1 MSNLLRKN
9 HLVLETTLFT
19 CQVHILIRHKTINWH
34 NFLLCPLKRYP
45 SFFSS
50 KTLFLELKGFALMI
64 LNNRTFA
71 LRGHVTSF

>member
-34 NFLLCPLKRYP
+34 NFP

-50 KTLFLELKGFALMI
+50 KTLFLELKVLALMI

-71 LRGHVTSF
+71 LRGLVTSF

>member
-34 NFLLCPLKRYP
+34 KFFLRPLKRYP
-45 SFFSS
+45 FFFQFEDAIFRIERLS
-50 KTLFLELKGFALMI
+50 LDDFEQ
-64 LNNRTFA
+64 
-71 LRGHVTSF
+71 